1 MEYIRVVAAIDDRE
15 AVENI
20 AYTLVS
26 KRLAAG

>member
-1 MEYIRVVAAIDDRE
+1 MEYIRVVAAIDDHE

-26 KRLAAG
+26 KQLAAG